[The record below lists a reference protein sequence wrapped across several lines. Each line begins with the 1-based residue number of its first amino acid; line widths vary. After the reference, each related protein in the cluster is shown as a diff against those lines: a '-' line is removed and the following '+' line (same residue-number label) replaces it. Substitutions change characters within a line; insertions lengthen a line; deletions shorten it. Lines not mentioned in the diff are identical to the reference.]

1 MNRGSKASLFLTKF
15 YVNSSIRQL
24 SCAPILYQRHHQN
37 QNKSSRA
44 QTLGSLAAATS
55 LVGGLWYIF
64 KYKNVVYAK
73 ELDKAKNEIEIIT
86 KTGSRLEGLPQYRKN
101 EVKKLFV
108 FTSFFLEK
116 DGKNFYFF
124 FSSKYFFS

>member
-1 MNRGSKASLFLTKF
+1 MNRGSKVSLFLTKF

-24 SCAPILYQRHHQN
+24 SSAPILYQRHHQN

-64 KYKNVVYAK
+64 KCKNVVYAK
-73 ELDKAKNEIEIIT
+73 EPDKSKNEIEIIT

-101 EVKKLFV
+101 EVCFH
-108 FTSFFLEK
+108 E
-116 DGKNFYFF
+116 F
-124 FSSKYFFS
+124 FS